1 MLASIMITSD
11 VVVIGAGIVGA
22 STAYYLARAGVDVML
37 VDRRHPIAGG
47 TASQAS
53 AGGVRQQGRVPVE
66 MPLAIYS
73 INLWGS
79 LAEELETDLQ
89 YRRDGMTVV
98 TDDESLIPSLEQRV
112 AQEQSLGLNIR
123 MVRGAELHDFIPGL
137 SPRILAGS
145 YCPTDGHA
153 DPLSTINALVDAARR
168 HGARTKWQC
177 PVENLVIENGR
188 VIAVKTSDGS
198 IGCRYVVLAA
208 GYWSRAIAAAAGID
222 LPLVYFP
229 LQMMVTARQ
238 PHVLDQVLGWVN
250 HGISLKQVPS
260 GGFVVG
266 GGWPGQADPE
276 TYQTRLLPGSMAK
289 SSGTTVSL
297 FPSLAGIPIVRAWL
311 GIEAFCIDEMQ
322 IVGPAGAADGLIV
335 AAGFSG
341 HGFAVGPGIGSLIAQ
356 FILTGLWP
364 DMLMP
369 FGLERFQANSSEL
382 IVDSWKEIGER
393 LKVKG

>member
-1 MLASIMITSD
+1 MNMQTAE

-22 STAYYLARAGVDVML
+22 STAYYLARAGMDVML
-37 VDRRHPIAGG
+37 VDRRHPNTGG

-79 LAEELETDLQ
+79 LAEELETDLK

-112 AQEQSLGLNIR
+112 AQEQSLGLDIR
-123 MVRGAELHDFIPGL
+123 MVRGAELHSLIAGL

-153 DPLSTINALVDAARR
+153 DPLSTVNALVNAARR
-168 HGARTKWQC
+168 LGARTKWQC
-177 PVENLVIENGR
+177 QVENLVVENGK
-188 VIAVKTSDGS
+188 VNAVKTSGGS

-208 GYWSRAIAAAAGID
+208 GYWSRSIAAAVGID
-222 LPLVYFP
+222 LPVVYFP

-260 GGFVVG
+260 GGFVIG
-266 GGWPGQADPE
+266 GGWPGQGDPK

-289 SSGTTVSL
+289 SAETTVSL

-322 IVGPAGAADGLIV
+322 IVGPAGSVDGIIV

-356 FILTGLWP
+356 YITTGQWS
-364 DMLMP
+364 DMLKP
-369 FGLERFQANSSEL
+369 FCLERFQAN
-382 IVDSWKEIGER
+382 IT
-393 LKVKG
+393 